1 MGHLEIN
8 GFEMHKGHFSENGYP
23 KEIFKD
29 FSTVFSGHFHKKS
42 DDGQI
47 YYLGSTY
54 QMTWS
59 DDGCPKGFHI
69 FDTETRELQRI
80 INPYT
85 IFEKIY
91 YDDTTTDYSKVE
103 TKKYRDKFIKLVVVN
118 KKDLYQFDRFTDRL
132 LQEQT
137 HEVKIVEDFSELDAS
152 NVSDEIVE
160 NAQDTNTL
168 LEKYVDELDTELDKK
183 RLKNTLKS
191 LYLEACDLEI

>member
-1 MGHLEIN
+1 
-8 GFEMHKGHFSENGYP
+8 
-23 KEIFKD
+23 
-29 FSTVFSGHFHKKS
+29 
-42 DDGQI
+42 
-47 YYLGSTY
+47 
-54 QMTWS
+54 MTWS

-103 TKKYRDKFIKLVVVN
+103 TKQYRDKFIKLVVVN

>member
-1 MGHLEIN
+1 M
-8 GFEMHKGHFSENGYP
+8 
-23 KEIFKD
+23 
-29 FSTVFSGHFHKKS
+29 
-42 DDGQI
+42 
-47 YYLGSTY
+47 
-54 QMTWS
+54 
-59 DDGCPKGFHI
+59 
-69 FDTETRELQRI
+69 
-80 INPYT
+80 
-85 IFEKIY
+85 
-91 YDDTTTDYSKVE
+91 
-103 TKKYRDKFIKLVVVN
+103 
-118 KKDLYQFDRFTDRL
+118 

>member
-1 MGHLEIN
+1 
-8 GFEMHKGHFSENGYP
+8 
-23 KEIFKD
+23 
-29 FSTVFSGHFHKKS
+29 
-42 DDGQI
+42 
-47 YYLGSTY
+47 
-54 QMTWS
+54 MTWS

-152 NVSDEIVE
+152 NVPDEIVE

>member
-1 MGHLEIN
+1 
-8 GFEMHKGHFSENGYP
+8 
-23 KEIFKD
+23 
-29 FSTVFSGHFHKKS
+29 
-42 DDGQI
+42 
-47 YYLGSTY
+47 
-54 QMTWS
+54 MTWS

-160 NAQDTNTL
+160 NAQDTNT
-168 LEKYVDELDTELDKK
+168 Y
-183 RLKNTLKS
+183 LKNM
-191 LYLEACDLEI
+191 